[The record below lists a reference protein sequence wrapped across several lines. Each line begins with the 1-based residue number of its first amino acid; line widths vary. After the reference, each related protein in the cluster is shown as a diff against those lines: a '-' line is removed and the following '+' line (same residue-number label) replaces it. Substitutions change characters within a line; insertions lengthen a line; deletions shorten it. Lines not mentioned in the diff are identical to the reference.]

1 MFLIFRKIDLL
12 TKLPGPKFKYMGK
25 TLLSLAGKIDQVCPI
40 KSICYLTNPSQA
52 PKMYQLQ
59 ASVNTSFSEKFSAVS
74 SHFATVSAQFCPNF
88 TKFSLVRNI
97 LPIFILRLAF
107 LTENKRNIKQK
118 TLVKVLMLLPSPIK
132 ENNAQV
138 DKVVR
143 MSPEILQ
150 FEKVMAKTLQ

>member
-1 MFLIFRKIDLL
+1 MFLIFRKSGLL
-12 TKLPGPKFKYMGK
+12 TKLPGRKFKYMGK
-25 TLLSLAGKIDQVCPI
+25 ALLSLAGKIDQVCPS
-40 KSICYLTNPSQA
+40 KSICYLTYPNQA
-52 PKMYQLQ
+52 SNQYQLQ
-59 ASVNTSFSEKFSAVS
+59 ASVNTSSSEKFSAVI
-74 SHFATVSAQFCPNF
+74 SHFAAVSAQFCPNF
-88 TKFSLVRNI
+88 TKFGLVRNI

-132 ENNAQV
+132 GNNAQV

-150 FEKVMAKTLQ
+150 FEKAMAKTLQ